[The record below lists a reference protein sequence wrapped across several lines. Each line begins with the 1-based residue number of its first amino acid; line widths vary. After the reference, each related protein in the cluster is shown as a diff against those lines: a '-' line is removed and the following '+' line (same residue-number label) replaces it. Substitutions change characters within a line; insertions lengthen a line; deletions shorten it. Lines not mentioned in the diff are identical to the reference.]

1 MFGVGESTC
10 SEVCLEVAQ
19 SICEEFAQQFLGT
32 PSHEDLKRQALL
44 FETGLGARDGSHIPI
59 RGTFANRK
67 ILWCFKGFYS
77 LVLQIVAGADYR
89 ILAATMGHAGNTHDS
104 TIKKNHSFWKNREDI
119 FPPRSRVIEGVR
131 IPYLEIGD
139 SAFKL
144 TPRSMKPYTHNK
156 LTDAQAYYNY
166 RHSGARMVVEQTF
179 GLLKERFRI
188 LLCTNESS
196 VPTVNAI
203 TMAC

>member
-1 MFGVGESTC
+1 
-10 SEVCLEVAQ
+10 
-19 SICEEFAQQFLGT
+19 
-32 PSHEDLKRQALL
+32 
-44 FETGLGARDGSHIPI
+44 
-59 RGTFANRK
+59 
-67 ILWCFKGFYS
+67 
-77 LVLQIVAGADYR
+77 
-89 ILAATMGHAGNTHDS
+89 MGHAGNTHDS
-104 TIKKNHSFWKNREDI
+104 TIMKNHSFWKNREDI

-131 IPYLEIGD
+131 TPYLEIGD

-166 RHSGARMVVEQTF
+166 RHSSARMVVEQTF

-203 TMAC
+203 TMACCILHNICIVREVTFKYEWILARKDIHTPDNGEEDDVDVVERNVAGASDAKEIRKALTSLFESQM